1 MRVSNEK
8 SGERKTNS
16 VLMRKKDRATI
27 NVRKYT
33 EMIETDESEL
43 EPPTELRCSMESPS
57 IQETVTLISKYE
69 PIK

>member
-1 MRVSNEK
+1 MS
-8 SGERKTNS
+8 
-16 VLMRKKDRATI
+16 KKDRATI

-57 IQETVTLISKYE
+57 IQETVNLISKYE
-69 PIK
+69 PTK